1 MVWGGHEEMEG
12 DGGGGGHGR
21 EWGAQ
26 GFWERSE
33 NLKLDPQCNQV
44 LTQLNN
50 FLFWLIKTS
59 SVADDDICLV

>member
-12 DGGGGGHGR
+12 KGGVWGHER

-50 FLFWLIKTS
+50 FLFWLIKT
-59 SVADDDICLV
+59 DFFGG

>member
-1 MVWGGHEEMEG
+1 MVWGGCEEMEG
-12 DGGGGGHGR
+12 DGGCGGHGR